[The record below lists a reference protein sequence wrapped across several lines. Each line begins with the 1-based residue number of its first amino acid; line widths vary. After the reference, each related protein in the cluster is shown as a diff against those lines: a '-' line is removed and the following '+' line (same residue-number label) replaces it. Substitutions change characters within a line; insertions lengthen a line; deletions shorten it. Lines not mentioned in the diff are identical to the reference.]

1 MTAGDSGG
9 VLAYFQPD
17 LLAGKVALVTGGGSG
32 IGLEI
37 ARGLGAV
44 GARVIIASRTVEK
57 LEHAVAE
64 LKAEGADAS
73 WRGLN
78 VRDPDE
84 VERVVSEIVADHGGI
99 DILVNNAGGTFSS
112 KAEDLSTNGW
122 KAVIDLNL
130 NGTFFCCR
138 AVGRTMIDRGAGG
151 KIVNITIGTADRSS
165 GGIVHTGASRAGVA
179 HMTRTLAVEW
189 AQFGIQVNG
198 LGPQYLTPGAK
209 EMYGQEVDDFIVSST
224 PAHRW
229 GRPDELAAWG
239 VILSSPLSDYLTGVC
254 IPLDGGN
261 NAGIGINFRGSPALP
276 E

>member
-9 VLAYFQPD
+9 VRAYFQPD
-17 LLAGKVALVTGGGSG
+17 LLAGKVAMVTGGGSG

-44 GARVIIASRTVEK
+44 GASVIIASRTVEK
-57 LEHAVAE
+57 LEQAVAE
-64 LKAEGADAS
+64 LKADGADAS
-73 WRGLN
+73 WRGLD

-84 VERVVSEIVADHGGI
+84 IERVVSEIVADHGRI

-112 KAEDLSTNGW
+112 KAENVSPNGW
-122 KAVIDLNL
+122 KAVVDLNL

-138 AVGRTMIDRGAGG
+138 AVGRTMIERGTGG

-189 AQFGIQVNG
+189 AQFNIQVNG

-224 PAHRW
+224 PANRW
-229 GRPDELAAWG
+229 GTADELAAWG

-254 IPLDGGN
+254 VPLDGGN
-261 NAGIGINFRGSPALP
+261 HAGIGINFRGSPALP